1 MQRLSA
7 NVSVY
12 SSYYHIQYVWWRLNT
27 YVCMY
32 KATVNNVNLP
42 LLLKICEDRDNLSS
56 HTYMHE
62 DTTTSSIIDFLDLFT
77 L

>member
-1 MQRLSA
+1 
-7 NVSVY
+7 
-12 SSYYHIQYVWWRLNT
+12 
-27 YVCMY
+27 MY

>member
-1 MQRLSA
+1 
-7 NVSVY
+7 
-12 SSYYHIQYVWWRLNT
+12 
-27 YVCMY
+27 MY

-62 DTTTSSIIDFLDLFT
+62 DTTTTTTTSIIDFLDLFT